1 MENYDL
7 IMQEEIK
14 NIGANGGERP
24 SLLLHACCAVCSSYV
39 IACLRPHFELTV
51 LYYNPNIEPMVE
63 YEKRKSEQLR
73 LLEEYPEVRI
83 MDTDYENESFKKIA
97 EGLENEP
104 EGGARCSKCIELRL
118 SRTAELARDSNSEYF
133 CSTLSVSPHKNAV
146 FINSLGKKLQDEK
159 KVKWLCSDFKKRD
172 GFLKSNTES
181 KRLGLY
187 RQDYCGCIFSK
198 QKSGEGGK
206 A

>member
-1 MENYDL
+1 
-7 IMQEEIK
+7 MQEEIK
-14 NIGANGGERP
+14 NIGANGGARP
-24 SLLLHACCAVCSSYV
+24 SLLLHSCCAVCSSYV
-39 IACLRPHFELTV
+39 IACLRPHFEITV
-51 LYYNPNIEPMVE
+51 LYYNPNIEPLEE
-63 YEKRKSEQLR
+63 YKKRKNEQLR
-73 LLEEYPEVRI
+73 LLEEYSEVRI
-83 MDTDYENESFKKIA
+83 MDIDYENESFKKIA

-118 SRTAELARDSNSEYF
+118 SRTAELARDSNFDYF
-133 CSTLSVSPHKNAV
+133 CSTLSVSPHKNALL
-146 FINSLGKKLQDEK
+146 INSLGKKLQDEK
-159 KVKWLCSDFKKRD
+159 KVKWLYSDFKKRD

>member
-1 MENYDL
+1 
-7 IMQEEIK
+7 MQEEIK
-14 NIGANGGERP
+14 KTYASGGERP
-24 SLLLHACCAVCSSYV
+24 SLLLHSCCAVCSSYV
-39 IACLRPHFELTV
+39 IACLRPHFEITV
-51 LYYNPNIEPMVE
+51 LYYNPNIEPLEE
-63 YEKRKSEQLR
+63 YKKRKSEQLR

-83 MDTDYENESFKKIA
+83 MDTDYENESFRKIA

-118 SRTAELARDSNSEYF
+118 SRTAELARDSNFDYF
-133 CSTLSVSPHKNAV
+133 CSTLSVSPHKNALL
-146 FINSLGKKLQDEK
+146 INSLGKKLQDEK
-159 KVKWLCSDFKKRD
+159 KVKWLYSDFKKRD

-206 A
+206 V

>member
-1 MENYDL
+1 
-7 IMQEEIK
+7 MQEEIK
-14 NIGANGGERP
+14 NIGVSGGERP
-24 SLLLHACCAVCSSYV
+24 SLLLHSCCAVCSSYV
-39 IACLRPHFELTV
+39 IACLRTHFELAV
-51 LYYNPNIEPMVE
+51 LYYNPNIEPLEE
-63 YEKRKSEQLR
+63 YEKRKSEHLR
-73 LLEEYPEVRI
+73 LLEEYSEVRI

-118 SRTAELARDSNSEYF
+118 SRTAELARDNNFDYF

-146 FINSLGKKLQDEK
+146 LINSLGKKLQDEK
-159 KVKWLCSDFKKRD
+159 KVKWLYSDFKKRD

>member
-14 NIGANGGERP
+14 KTYASGGERP
-24 SLLLHACCAVCSSYV
+24 SLLLHSCCAVCSSYV
-39 IACLRPHFELTV
+39 IACLRPHFEITV
-51 LYYNPNIEPMVE
+51 LYYNPNIEPLEE
-63 YEKRKSEQLR
+63 YKKRKSEQLR

-83 MDTDYENESFKKIA
+83 MDTDYENESFRKIA

-118 SRTAELARDSNSEYF
+118 SRTAELARDSNFDYF
-133 CSTLSVSPHKNAV
+133 CSTLSVSPHKNALL
-146 FINSLGKKLQDEK
+146 INSLGKKLQDEK
-159 KVKWLCSDFKKRD
+159 KVKWLYSDFKKRD

-206 A
+206 V